1 MVNSVGWNCK
11 SDRLYLCKDINAI
24 NQMQEKN
31 HNYQQRLQ

>member
-1 MVNSVGWNCK
+1 VLGENVNQTDFAK
-11 SDRLYLCKDINAI
+11 AIIAI